1 MKDVLNVL
9 VPIGKAGRIVLP
21 KDIRHELAI
30 KPGDV
35 LRVGV
40 HGLTVTLTPSKE
52 NTGFVRQGKA
62 LVFSTAGD
70 DVLTAGTVQNLLAG
84 EREEPG
90 HRAAGGLGGRKRK
103 P

>member
-9 VPIGKAGRIVLP
+9 VPIDKAGRIVLP
-21 KDIRHELAI
+21 KGVRQELAI
-30 KPGDV
+30 KPGDIF
-35 LRVGV
+35 RVGV
-40 HGLTVTLTPSKE
+40 HGLAVTLTPSKE

-70 DVLTAGTVQNLLAG
+70 AVLTAGTVQNLLEG
-84 EREEPG
+84 EREEHG
-90 HRAAGGLGGRKRK
+90 RRAAGGLAGTKRK